1 MAANQNGGDFAGG
14 GNLVD
19 LAASASDTR
28 VMDGLVTVRMDGFQA
43 QLWARRELAEIQD
56 RSPGELFTRPDV
68 VRQRYV
74 VEVLQTSRNVDDGR
88 GGQRLQRDYTVEVA
102 SVDQQGLIT
111 RLPWAVIER
120 INRYKDQLQA
130 QALSAEA
137 KERAEERQAMAARVA
152 AREGGR

>member
-1 MAANQNGGDFAGG
+1 MATTANNGDFAGG

-19 LAASASDTR
+19 LAAAGSDTR

-43 QLWARRELAEIQD
+43 ALWAKRELAEIQAHT
-56 RSPGELFTRPDV
+56 PGELFTRPDV

-74 VEVLQTSRNVDDGR
+74 VEVLQTTRNVDDGR
-88 GGQRLQRDYTVEVA
+88 GGQRLQRDYTAEVV
-102 SVDQQGLIT
+102 SVDRQGLIT

-137 KERAEERQAMAARVA
+137 RERAEERQAMAARVA
-152 AREGGR
+152 ARDAER